1 MPGIGNIN
9 NSAGVGYTEMTGL
22 GLTNEVQDQVKL
34 DAAVS
39 DAMADDILA
48 ALKEFRKE
56 GNLNPTSAEMEAKL
70 SVVGVAANQT
80 AINRAEDL
88 LFGLQQTYQFTLQD
102 AGGNENWAVHTFCNV
117 VEAANGTVSS
127 TVTAESGALSVVAGK
142 TISGVFGSSVAN
154 YSGGVEA
161 LLTSL
166 IPDTFNTNSALQK
179 PAGYWGHGSLSASA
193 LQTMITALQTKIA
206 SMKSEAPSSSANAGG
221 DSLTAHQWLAREMG
235 VQTPHDSYSLKEWG
249 EIAEK
254 LQVNAAKKLSQLS
267 LGNGGGIQQVN
278 GQYFVNGEQMSL
290 SQVNFCVRAN
300 QYQLIDQQI
309 ADQMDA
315 IQRNNDKAK
324 QIQAVLA
331 AFKTYDN
338 ETIGV
343 DQSATTNFNGMMNS
357 GSGSWGVVQHYLNTN
372 FDVTSS
378 TDPNYQAFSNMMASG
393 YYSTDVTTV
402 TDIKTNL
409 SNVELVATS
418 GSWGT
423 DHHANAAKI
432 LGTSNASTSLAHY
445 LGLTCPAT
453 YEAVK
458 TKLATVAPRF
468 SPPNYPQDW
477 TPGTMTNLG
486 TALNLQ
492 KTALIAGQDSTK
504 QDGMKTKLTE
514 FFTLLKGADS
524 TFYEDHVTDTNGGP
538 PYKFIGEIS
547 NTEFTSLK
555 TNFGTYLSS
564 NSTDNQ
570 VAQQRL
576 EALNNSRQAILDGMS
591 AFTQGQSQVT
601 DRIGGNL

>member
-1 MPGIGNIN
+1 
-9 NSAGVGYTEMTGL
+9 
-22 GLTNEVQDQVKL
+22 
-34 DAAVS
+34 
-39 DAMADDILA
+39 
-48 ALKEFRKE
+48 
-56 GNLNPTSAEMEAKL
+56 
-70 SVVGVAANQT
+70 
-80 AINRAEDL
+80 
-88 LFGLQQTYQFTLQD
+88 
-102 AGGNENWAVHTFCNV
+102 
-117 VEAANGTVSS
+117 
-127 TVTAESGALSVVAGK
+127 
-142 TISGVFGSSVAN
+142 
-154 YSGGVEA
+154 
-161 LLTSL
+161 
-166 IPDTFNTNSALQK
+166 
-179 PAGYWGHGSLSASA
+179 
-193 LQTMITALQTKIA
+193 
-206 SMKSEAPSSSANAGG
+206 
-221 DSLTAHQWLAREMG
+221 MG

-338 ETIGV
+338 ENIGV
-343 DQSATTNFNGMMNS
+343 NQSATTNFNVMMNS
-357 GSGSWGVVQHYLNTN
+357 GDGGWGVVQHYLNTN
-372 FDVTSS
+372 FDVTAT
-378 TDPNYQAFSNMMASG
+378 TDPDYEAYSNMLSSG
-393 YYSTDVTTV
+393 YYSA
-402 TDIKTNL
+402 DITFNSEVKSNL
-409 SNVELVATS
+409 SRITLAA
-418 GSWGT
+418 GSSPWN
-423 DHHANAAKI
+423 ANNYANGEAI
-432 LGTSNASTSLAHY
+432 LGTSGAYESLARY
-445 LGLTCPAT
+445 IGLTPPAT
-453 YEAVK
+453 YEAIK
-458 TKLATVAPRF
+458 TKLATIAPTFR
-468 SPPNYPQDW
+468 PPNYPEDW
-477 TPGTMTNLG
+477 NTSTLTNLG
-486 TALNLQ
+486 NALDAR
-492 KTALIAGQDSTK
+492 KTALIAGVDSTK